1 MGIIIITVIY
11 NFLTLACRQ
20 MTKPD
25 NILGSHLPLWSI
37 IYVGEGKVVY
47 AYSLN
52 KVYKQ
57 INNEISKDIYL
68 YAVHTVIFPHICL
81 LN

>member
-1 MGIIIITVIY
+1 MTVIY

-25 NILGSHLPLWSI
+25 NILGSHLPLRSI
-37 IYVGEGKVVY
+37 IYVGKGKVVY

-57 INNEISKDIYL
+57 
-68 YAVHTVIFPHICL
+68 
-81 LN
+81 